1 MKSSVILLVLFCA
14 MPSYFALF
22 ASTGMAIGIMVL
34 SYIVGALLT
43 VSIADEFG
51 LDAHIKFLA
60 RVGWIVQLVGTMVVY
75 AVHSV

>member
-14 MPSYFALF
+14 MPSYFSLF

-51 LDAHIKFLA
+51 FDAHIKFLA

-75 AVHSV
+75 AVHNV